1 MTDNPTYP
9 AGWYPDTNAPGTERY
24 FDGTYWTAES
34 RPIAPVATDVVT
46 AADPAAKRPW
56 YKRKGIII
64 PVGIVAGF
72 ILLVGIIGSLNG
84 AGDDTTAADP
94 VSTSQSQDPS
104 EEPAADAAIVVPQ
117 VDGKTVEDARNLLTA
132 LGFEVLVMPAD
143 APDDATV
150 STHSPDQ
157 TELPK
162 GSVVSLI
169 VESEAGTLDAP
180 YERGHAMS
188 IFQGDESNTLADVTV
203 AVKDWDAGAAIAQA
217 NQFNEAAQPGY
228 HYVAVEYT
236 FTGRNKTEPAN
247 VSLLLYDWSLATDDG
262 TLIAESNTSVV
273 LPDGWNQTYD
283 VNDLYD
289 GQTGAAVV
297 VYQVPDTA
305 GALFATA
312 YGKYVT
318 L

>member
-1 MTDNPTYP
+1 MKIKSL
-9 AGWYPDTNAPGTERY
+9 A
-24 FDGTYWTAES
+24 
-34 RPIAPVATDVVT
+34 VT
-46 AADPAAKRPW
+46 AAILGVAIALTGCGQPSSQSVPGGNTKPAATEE
-56 YKRKGIII
+56 
-64 PVGIVAGF
+64 
-72 ILLVGIIGSLNG
+72 S
-84 AGDDTTAADP
+84 TAPEPAP
-94 VSTSQSQDPS
+94 
-104 EEPAADAAIVVPQ
+104 EPAAEEGSLETPYPVGYAA
-117 VDGKTVEDARNLLTA
+117 
-132 LGFEVLVMPAD
+132 
-143 APDDATV
+143 
-150 STHSPDQ
+150 
-157 TELPK
+157 
-162 GSVVSLI
+162 SV
-169 VESEAGTLDAP
+169 
-180 YERGHAMS
+180 
-188 IFQGDESNTLADVTV
+188 FQGDEDNTLATISAAILDPN
-203 AVKDWDAGAAIAQA
+203 AGAAIAQA
-217 NQFNEAAQPGY
+217 NQFNDAAQPGY